1 MAKYLDNK
9 LQNKSVKELQRI
21 KDELE
26 QSKGTTP
33 VPSQPKLLDSQLHS
47 MSIEQLQ
54 NLKKDLI
61 SKPRPPEIKPKPIP
75 QGNCSEERQMLQ
87 SLSGL
92 SLEQMLDRLNGYL
105 SNNEPCINIKRKFHE
120 GGYTHNNEPGNT
132 DHCPEG
138 QCGDP
143 NGDGAIDVLDIV
155 ILINIILADSS
166 DYHPCG
172 DVNGDGV
179 LNVIDLLVIISHIHG
194 DSTPLVC
201 PTEYVFGC
209 MDMDACNYNAD
220 ATEDDG
226 SCLYLD
232 VCGTCGGD
240 GIGYGCDYISSKKGG
255 RTTPVPTKLSK
266 QQLIDE
272 IKRLENNG

>member
-1 MAKYLDNK
+1 MARYSNNK
-9 LQNKSVKELQRI
+9 LQNKSVEELRIIKNKLQQGKRRTAPIISQRG
-21 KDELE
+21 K
-26 QSKGTTP
+26 
-33 VPSQPKLLDSQLHS
+33 KLSNKQLQS

-54 NLKKDLI
+54 NLKKDLT
-61 SKPRPPEIKPKPIP
+61 SKPKPIP
-75 QGNCSEERQMLQ
+75 QGNCSEERKMLQ

-105 SNNEPCINIKRKFHE
+105 RNHKPCL
-120 GGYTHNNEPGNT
+120 NT
-132 DHCPEG
+132 RSTTRDYCPEG

>member
-1 MAKYLDNK
+1 MAKYLDNE
-9 LQNKSVKELQRI
+9 LRNKSVKELQRI

-75 QGNCSEERQMLQ
+75 QESCSEEKEMLQ

-105 SNNEPCINIKRKFHE
+105 SNNEPCINVKRSSTRPFS
-120 GGYTHNNEPGNT
+120 TTT
-132 DHCPEG
+132 DYYYCPEG

-179 LNVIDLLVIISHIHG
+179 LNVIDLIAIINHIHG

-201 PTEYVFGC
+201 PTEYVSGC
-209 MDMDACNYNAD
+209 MDETACNYD
-220 ATEDDG
+220 DIATEDDG
-226 SCLYLD
+226 SCLYYN
-232 VCGTCGGD
+232 VCGTCVD
-240 GIGYGCDYISSKKGG
+240 GFGYGCDYTSSKKGG